1 MPRAPQWLQTARCA
15 INVILQMTRA
25 RGGEA
30 QGEGCSG
37 GEPLQNGGGM
47 RERTGATRT
56 PAVATAASGSIRSMK
71 HLESNADHCCNP
83 DGFKHRRNIILQASG

>member
-56 PAVATAASGSIRSMK
+56 PAHASCGNDSERQYPFN
-71 HLESNADHCCNP
+71 EAP
-83 DGFKHRRNIILQASG
+83 GPILPSGVNS